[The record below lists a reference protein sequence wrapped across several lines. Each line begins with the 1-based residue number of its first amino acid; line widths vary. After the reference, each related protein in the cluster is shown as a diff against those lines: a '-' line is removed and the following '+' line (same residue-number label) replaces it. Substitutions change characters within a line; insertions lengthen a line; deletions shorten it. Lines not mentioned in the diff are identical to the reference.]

1 MTSTTTG
8 SERRPVVTHHLALQE
23 ESGAGTTWLLGG
35 GALHN
40 SFLAEGPVDG
50 TWIRYRVESADRDE
64 HV

>member
-1 MTSTTTG
+1 M
-8 SERRPVVTHHLALQE
+8 THHLALQE

-40 SFLAEGPVDG
+40 SFLAEDLVDG